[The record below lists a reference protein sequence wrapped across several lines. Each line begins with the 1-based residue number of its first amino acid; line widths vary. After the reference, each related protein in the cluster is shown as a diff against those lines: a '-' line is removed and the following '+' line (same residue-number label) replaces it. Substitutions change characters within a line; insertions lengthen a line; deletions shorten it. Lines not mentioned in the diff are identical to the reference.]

1 MEALRAAAVALQRHD
16 RQRQLRG
23 NTASLHAFDRSVR
36 GCAVDEDHGR
46 QRVGLGRER
55 VEALEQEG
63 GAVVGDHDRGDAVSD
78 GWHEGRRGDAWAAGS
93 CHAVAPLQYGEA
105 PFPAAMSIV
114 IVTLDE
120 AEFIRSCVHALVPH
134 LAPEDELIV
143 VDNGSR
149 DGTPEIVELLAPH
162 ATVLRLEGNPG
173 YMAACNA
180 GAAVATGDLLVLL
193 NPDTTVAPDFA
204 EAIRRP
210 LADGRGWAAWQ
221 ALLTQQGGRE
231 VNTSGG
237 ITHYTGISWA
247 GDVGRPV
254 AESASEPHEVGFAS
268 SACLALPRARWEE
281 VGGFPEAYFLYFDDV
296 DISLRLRL
304 RGGIVGIE
312 PAARVE
318 HHYDFSRRS
327 FKWRILQRNRW
338 ATIIRTYPGPLLA
351 LLAPALL
358 LTELA
363 LLAIALAGGWAGQK
377 LAATADVLRALP
389 RLLEERREIQAAS
402 RVAPATFAAGLT
414 GELSSPFLGPVA
426 QSPLVRWGVEAYWS
440 AVLAALGP
448 APGPQARTRPRAGEV
463 PTPSL

>member
-1 MEALRAAAVALQRHD
+1 M
-16 RQRQLRG
+16 
-23 NTASLHAFDRSVR
+23 SV
-36 GCAVDEDHGR
+36 
-46 QRVGLGRER
+46 
-55 VEALEQEG
+55 
-63 GAVVGDHDRGDAVSD
+63 
-78 GWHEGRRGDAWAAGS
+78 
-93 CHAVAPLQYGEA
+93 
-105 PFPAAMSIV
+105 V

-120 AEFIRSCVHALVPH
+120 AEFIRSCLHALLPQ
-134 LAPEDELIV
+134 LGPEDELIV

-149 DGTPEIVELLAPH
+149 DGTPEIVAELAPD
-162 ATVLRLEGNPG
+162 ARILRLEGNPG

-210 LADGRGWAAWQ
+210 LTDGRGWAAWQ
-221 ALLTQQGGRE
+221 ALLTQSGGRE

-237 ITHYTGISWA
+237 VTHYTGISWA
-247 GDVGRPV
+247 GEVGRSVEEVSP
-254 AESASEPHEVGFAS
+254 EPHEVGFAS
-268 SACLALPRARWEE
+268 SACLALPRERWNE
-281 VGGFPEAYFLYFDDV
+281 VGGFPEAFFLYFDDV

-318 HHYDFSRRS
+318 HHYDFSRRT
-327 FKWRILQRNRW
+327 FKWRMLERNRW

-358 LTELA
+358 VTELA

-389 RLLEERREIQAAS
+389 RLLEERRAIQATS

-426 QSPLVRWGVEAYWS
+426 RSPLVRWGVRAYWS
-440 AVLAALGP
+440 AVLRALGP
-448 APGPQARTRPRAGEV
+448 APAAPAPTRARAGEV

>member
-1 MEALRAAAVALQRHD
+1 M
-16 RQRQLRG
+16 
-23 NTASLHAFDRSVR
+23 SV
-36 GCAVDEDHGR
+36 
-46 QRVGLGRER
+46 
-55 VEALEQEG
+55 
-63 GAVVGDHDRGDAVSD
+63 
-78 GWHEGRRGDAWAAGS
+78 
-93 CHAVAPLQYGEA
+93 
-105 PFPAAMSIV
+105 V

-120 AEFIRSCVHALVPH
+120 AEFIRSCLHALLPQ
-134 LAPEDELIV
+134 LGPEDELIV

-149 DGTPEIVELLAPH
+149 DGTPEIVVALAPD
-162 ATVLRLEGNPG
+162 ATILRLEGNPG

-180 GAAVATGDLLVLL
+180 GAAVATGDLLILL
-193 NPDTTVAPDFA
+193 NPDTTVAPAFA

-247 GDVGRPV
+247 GDVGRPAGEV
-254 AESASEPHEVGFAS
+254 SPEPREVGFAS

-281 VGGFPEAYFLYFDDV
+281 LGGFPDEYFLYFDDV

-304 RGGIVGIE
+304 RGGVIGIE
-312 PAARVE
+312 PAAVVE
-318 HHYDFSRRS
+318 HHYDFSRRT
-327 FKWRILQRNRW
+327 FKWRMLERNRW

-363 LLAIALAGGWAGQK
+363 LLVIALAGGWAGQK
-377 LAATADVLRALP
+377 LAASLDVLRALP
-389 RLLEERREIQAAS
+389 RLLDERREIQASS
-402 RVAPATFAAGLT
+402 RVAPAAFAARLT

-426 QSPLVRWGVEAYWS
+426 RSPLVRWGVRAYW
-440 AVLAALGP
+440 AGVLAALGP
-448 APGPQARTRPRAGEV
+448 PPPAAWARPRRGEV